1 MDLCFDTAGTDEEQP
16 SPVKPHMR
24 RQNSNG
30 KNVDTGIAGE
40 TPKEVWTISPR
51 GSPVLDQAQQAHH
64 HVAAAAAVASM
75 ATAASASGPVSPPE
89 GMGLFLKLGS
99 ARDEEPGAAE
109 TMDQH
114 NPAKR
119 RRMESSHSDVRD
131 SEGSALRWSVTSGMR
146 GDTPMPRPTHATAAG
161 VTGAD
166 CQATGETAGPENAQC
181 EQAAVMAE
189 RHKHAENLHV
199 QQHHRGDSSAVQTG

>member
-16 SPVKPHMR
+16 SPVKPYMR

-51 GSPVLDQAQQAHH
+51 SSPVLDQAQQARHVAGAAA
-64 HVAAAAAVASM
+64 VAAAAAA
-75 ATAASASGPVSPPE
+75 ASGPASPPE

-99 ARDEEPGAAE
+99 ARDEDSVAAE
-109 TMDQH
+109 TMGQH

-119 RRMESSHSDVRD
+119 RRMEKSSD

-146 GDTPMPRPTHATAAG
+146 GDTPMPRPTDATADG
-161 VTGAD
+161 VTGDD
-166 CQATGETAGPENAQC
+166 CQATDETAGPENAQC
-181 EQAAVMAE
+181 EQAAAIAA
-189 RHKHAENLHV
+189 RHNHAENLRV
-199 QQHHRGDSSAVQTG
+199 RQQHRGDSSDVQNG